1 MSAGLIGSFETKFN
15 EILWLSQSNF
25 LWEEVRKGVGHAS
38 SLLNQICR
46 CLCLST
52 CLCVCISTCLCDCLS
67 TCLCLC
73 TFACLTFLWR
83 AMGYTCKLPFNSST
97 NLCFQDS
104 KFKCG
109 IKQQISQHF
118 TSNLIGCQLKA
129 LDRLKRISYK
139 ELNFMFGLKKNGVWA
154 LSIGLGGRKGV
165 DIIILGSEV
174 ICNVNMLLYQFPL
187 YKCK

>member
-1 MSAGLIGSFETKFN
+1 MSARLIGSFETKFN

-25 LWEEVRKGVGHAS
+25 LWVKVRKRVGHAS

-73 TFACLTFLWR
+73 TFACLIFFVVSQ
-83 AMGYTCKLPFNSST
+83 MGYGIMDMGCPCKLPFNSST
-97 NLCFQDS
+97 NLCFLDS
-104 KFKCG
+104 KLKCG

-139 ELNFMFGLKKNGVWA
+139 ELNFMFGLKKMGFERLVKA
-154 LSIGLGGRKGV
+154 LVGGK
-165 DIIILGSEV
+165 E
-174 ICNVNMLLYQFPL
+174 
-187 YKCK
+187 